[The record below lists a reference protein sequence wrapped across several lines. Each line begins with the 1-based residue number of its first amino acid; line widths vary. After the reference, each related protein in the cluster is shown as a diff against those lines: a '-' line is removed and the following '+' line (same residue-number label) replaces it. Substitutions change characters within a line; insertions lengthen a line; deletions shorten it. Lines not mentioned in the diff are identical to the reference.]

1 MLEMTFSYA
10 YYAEYNQT
18 GVPCNDPFIFSH
30 IVFFGSDFIR
40 VSPSKSANAL
50 LAIAVILNSGRNSAS
65 FVCLLVVCM
74 GYGLVKPTLGSTAY
88 KVLGLGFIHFIF
100 GTLFAAST
108 MLQTA
113 ATQKI
118 MALLFVFPLALT
130 LTIFYSWTFN
140 SLTVT
145 IKKLELR
152 RQSAKTKVYRRLW
165 RLLMFS
171 LLILFIFV
179 ILAIVQRYGS
189 KFLPSSHSLFFLTHL
204 LLSPSR

>member
-1 MLEMTFSYA
+1 MISPLSLNPAKALFS
-10 YYAEYNQT
+10 
-18 GVPCNDPFIFSH
+18 
-30 IVFFGSDFIR
+30 
-40 VSPSKSANAL
+40 L
-50 LAIAVILNSGRNSAS
+50 AVILNSARNSAS

-74 GYGLVKPTLGSTAY
+74 GYGLVKPTLGSTAH
-88 KVLGLGFIHFIF
+88 KVLALGFIHFIF

-140 SLTVT
+140 SLTIT
-145 IKKLELR
+145 IKKLEIR
-152 RQSAKTKVYRRLW
+152 RQSAKAVVYRRLW

-179 ILAIVQRYGS
+179 VLTIIQRYG
-189 KFLPSSHSLFFLTHL
+189 KFLFFFFFFF
-204 LLSPSR
+204 RM